1 VLERAASGLN
11 HLGSP
16 QRKTLIDLGNFNETG

>member
-1 VLERAASGLN
+1 LERAARSLN

-16 QRKTLIDLGNFNETG
+16 QRKTLIGLGNFNETR